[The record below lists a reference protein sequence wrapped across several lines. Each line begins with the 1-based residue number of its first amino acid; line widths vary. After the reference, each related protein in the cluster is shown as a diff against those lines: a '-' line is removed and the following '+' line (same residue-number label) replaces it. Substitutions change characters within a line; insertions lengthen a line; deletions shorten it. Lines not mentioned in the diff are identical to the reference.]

1 MRSNRAGAALLVVL
15 FVAPLFALLSAPP
28 TSAAPAFCALDDPAI
43 DDSALDVF
51 RWTGGSGAWE
61 DSTHWES
68 EAEALGASE
77 DGREPDNTMAD
88 DGYVCIDAPGDTI
101 TIVGGIEARVQA
113 VDVSPGTTVTI
124 VDNGKLFVYGSG
136 DRTSYFRAEGAGR
149 SRIELLGGILGG
161 PGSIEVAGDLI
172 WRNEGDGAATITTTP
187 CIVDNPNCAD
197 LEDSGGHL
205 TVMPSGTIDVDGN
218 GVNLYDRYTIDIGG
232 ELRLIGD
239 PAYIAADRGTTLHVL
254 ETGTFDIDGD
264 GNVFEG
270 FARGFPDGVL
280 PTFRNDGVVLKSA
293 GEGIS
298 AINATYEQSAT
309 GRVAVATG
317 SLNLPDGH
325 NAEQVNGAVRA
336 YVQDGGSLGTAS
348 CKEETSGL
356 CVPGSVEDDAQDA
369 QLTIPATAEDGAE
382 VALYEEPAPAGDPDA
397 QPLVSV
403 GTSDLDGAE
412 VTLELR
418 TYGAPANLP
427 DKGKWRLYHGSTKDT
442 FRQARRCSQVEEQ
455 NGVVG
460 CVRGTETGDA
470 VVLTID
476 TTEVAGWWTARGDA
490 QVYGR
495 PNRAI
500 NEGLGVT
507 TVDLDEHCV
516 TEPEDAV
523 DWSFVSRWRTQ
534 ATNDHATGWAPTGPG
549 KARGSRVSAPDGDLA
564 ELVPARGGFQ
574 VLLSVLSGGLEGVAF
589 LTRRESADVRWEGVA
604 SIGLAD
610 TTAVAGEPD
619 WRLLDDAG
627 LDFTWTKYDANG
639 QVGDPVEATVAQ
651 LVATHSPAK
660 SPASADDTIAL
671 GFGCAGERVLVD
683 DLAVSGSS
691 RADDDAWDFEAD
703 QPDVELKG
711 GDIGSECQVSATAY
725 PLVKKRRIA
734 LSHRGTWQVRQ
745 GQDARSNFATR
756 LLEDT
761 SGPTDGRTIKLTLR
775 KKGKV
780 LAYLKGTGKLRA
792 SSSLAIDVKVSPVID
807 ITMAPRKVF
816 KGQNIVVSGR
826 FAPHDRVPYKI
837 LVAEPGTERLA
848 VVGTVRRANA
858 EGSFKFAI
866 EATRLGRYAV
876 AVQAEPTGKLS
887 RAVSRRAVAVTVE
900 ERPDPPAPELHDFED
915 DAGDG
920 EADDGYSTAPTED
933 NDGIEFRLGPPFL
946 PRVGSC
952 LWFAN
957 K

>member
-1 MRSNRAGAALLVVL
+1 MRSSRPAISLLVVL
-15 FVAPLFALLSAPP
+15 FLAPLLALLSA
-28 TSAAPAFCALDDPAI
+28 SSSGAAPEHCALEGDPG
-43 DDSALDVF
+43 LETFV
-51 RWTGGSGAWE
+51 WTGGSGAWE
-61 DSTHWES
+61 TASNWEGGS
-68 EAEALGASE
+68 APNNLDAQ
-77 DGREPDNTMAD
+77 T
-88 DGYVCIDAPGDTI
+88 GYVCIDAPGETI

-136 DRTSYFRAEGAGR
+136 ERTSSFRAEGGGR

-205 TVMPSGTIDVDGN
+205 TVVPGGKIAVDGN
-218 GVNLYDRYTIDIGG
+218 GVNLYDRYTIEIGG
-232 ELRLIGD
+232 KLRIIGD

-254 ETGTFDIDGD
+254 ETGTFDIAGD

-270 FARGFPDGVL
+270 WPRGFPEGVL
-280 PTFRNDGVVLKSA
+280 PTFRNDGVVIKSA
-293 GEGIS
+293 GDGIS

-309 GRVAVATG
+309 GRVAVVTG

-325 NAEQVNGAVRA
+325 NAEQANGAVTA

-348 CKEETSGL
+348 CEEKTSGL
-356 CVPGSVEDDAQDA
+356 CVPGSTQEDAQDV
-369 QLTIPATAEDGAE
+369 QLTIPETANDGAE
-382 VALYEEPAPAGDPDA
+382 VALYEEPAPVGDPEA

-403 GTSDLDGAE
+403 GMSDLDGVA

-418 TYGAPANLP
+418 TYGAAADLP
-427 DKGKWRLYHGSTKDT
+427 DKSKWRLYRGSTKDT
-442 FRQARRCSQVEEQ
+442 FRRARRCSQVEEQ

-476 TTEVAGWWTARGDA
+476 TPEVAGWWTARGEA

-495 PNRAI
+495 PSRPV
-500 NEGLGVT
+500 NEGLGVA

-516 TEPEDAV
+516 SQPGDAV
-523 DWSFVSRWRTQ
+523 DWDFFSRWREQT
-534 ATNDHATGWAPTGPG
+534 TNDHATGWDPTGPG
-549 KARGSRVSAPDGDLA
+549 NARGTRVSAPDGDLA

-574 VLLSVLSGGLEGVAF
+574 VLLSVLSGELEGVAL
-589 LTRRESADVRWEGVA
+589 LTRHESETVRWEGVA
-604 SIGLAD
+604 SIALAD

-619 WRLLDDAG
+619 WRLLNDAA
-627 LDFTWTKYDANG
+627 LDFTWTKYDPNG
-639 QVGDPVEATVAQ
+639 QVGDPVEATVPQ
-651 LVATHSPAK
+651 LIATHSPVK
-660 SPASADDTIAL
+660 SPTAADDTIAL

-683 DLAVSGSS
+683 DLRVSGSS

-703 QPDVELKG
+703 QPDVRLKG
-711 GDIGSECQVSATAY
+711 GDIGSECQVSATEY
-725 PLVKKRRIA
+725 PLVKKRKIA
-734 LSHRGTWQVRQ
+734 LSHGGEWQIRQ
-745 GQDARSNFATR
+745 GKGARSDFATR
-756 LLEDT
+756 LLKDT

-780 LAYLKGTGKLRA
+780 LAYVKGTGKLRA
-792 SSSLAIDVKVSPVID
+792 ASSLAIDVKVSPVID
-807 ITMAPRKVF
+807 ITKAPRKVY
-816 KGQNIVVSGR
+816 KGQQIVVRGR
-826 FAPHDRVPYKI
+826 FDPSDRVPYKI
-837 LVAEPGTERLA
+837 LVAEPGTERLD
-848 VVGTVRRANA
+848 VVGTVRRADGDGWFRFSVNA
-858 EGSFKFAI
+858 AKLGLYAI
-866 EATRLGRYAV
+866 

-887 RAVSRRAVAVTVE
+887 RSVSRRAVAVSVK
-900 ERPDPPAPELHDFED
+900 ERPDPPPPVVYDFED

-920 EADDGYSTAPTED
+920 EPDDGYPTAPTDD
-933 NDGIEFRLGPPFL
+933 NDGIEFRFGLPFL